1 MKDGDRLYKDYV
13 NHARSA
19 GDDPTKIISDAKR
32 SQISCKTPF
41 NAYSGASFLQFS
53 KLKKFSPRK
62 RRGRAG
68 ERSFRPAGVCVA
80 TNQ

>member
-1 MKDGDRLYKDYV
+1 MQLI
-13 NHARSA
+13 AFFQ
-19 GDDPTKIISDAKR
+19 

-41 NAYSGASFLQFS
+41 NACSGASFLQFS
-53 KLKKFSPRK
+53 ELKKFSLRK

-68 ERSFRPAGVCVA
+68 ERGFRPAGACVA